1 VLKIPVQ
8 NSDFTGKASFDGSN
22 TFRLQKIPFVDNM
35 EARTPHGPQT
45 RLLMANA
52 PVCNSLVRDPLM
64 RLQEGTSDAVYTTSS
79 SCSKGSR
86 GGAMRSSVASRLLRA
101 VSLLS
106 LATLTWTYSPAGVSM
121 HALLNR
127 SHSLATLH
135 KRACAFIPMPRKEM
149 CSLPGCKPGTS
160 GPWLHYLAP

>member
-1 VLKIPVQ
+1 
-8 NSDFTGKASFDGSN
+8 
-22 TFRLQKIPFVDNM
+22 
-35 EARTPHGPQT
+35 
-45 RLLMANA
+45 MANE
-52 PVCNSLVRDPLM
+52 PMCNSLERDPLM

-135 KRACAFIPMPRKEM
+135 KRACAFIPMPRKGM
-149 CSLPGCKPGTS
+149 CLLPGCKPGTS
-160 GPWLHYLAP
+160 CPWLHLAGTLTAWTAVHLSLVDSCSRCGVGPLCFIENSPCA